1 MKNKLLPTLRAKSKI
16 LRFIKMYLRHE
27 VDEYKSLNDKN
38 THEWDDVICLGR
50 RELAEGFLDR
60 IEEYE
65 VQWYEF
71 FGCWVRMERS
81 EHTDNDIMITV
92 HPDEDSDYIG
102 KLVVSNSYLGSKLE
116 KL

>member
-50 RELAEGFLDR
+50 RELAEGLL
-60 IEEYE
+60 EE
-65 VQWYEF
+65 
-71 FGCWVRMERS
+71 
-81 EHTDNDIMITV
+81 
-92 HPDEDSDYIG
+92 IG
-102 KLVVSNSYLGSKLE
+102 KWEHGQKRR
-116 KL
+116 

>member
-1 MKNKLLPTLRAKSKI
+1 MVKK
-16 LRFIKMYLRHE
+16 E
-27 VDEYKSLNDKN
+27 
-38 THEWDDVICLGR
+38 DDVMFTISR
-50 RELAEGFLDR
+50 QDLAR

-102 KLVVSNSYLGSKLE
+102 KLVVSNNYLGSKLE

>member
-1 MKNKLLPTLRAKSKI
+1 MVKK
-16 LRFIKMYLRHE
+16 E
-27 VDEYKSLNDKN
+27 
-38 THEWDDVICLGR
+38 DDVMFTISR
-50 RELAEGFLDR
+50 QDLAR